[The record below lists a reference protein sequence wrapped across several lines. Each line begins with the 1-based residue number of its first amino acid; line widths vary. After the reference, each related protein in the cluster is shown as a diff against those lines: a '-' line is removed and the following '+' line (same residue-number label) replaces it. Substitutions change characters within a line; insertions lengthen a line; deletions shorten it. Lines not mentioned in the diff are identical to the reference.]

1 MAINFSRI
9 KTLFLSSLLLCK
21 SKFQKEKKFQ
31 YFWFEISLLQD
42 SKQKE
47 TYLRWVKYFK
57 NLKGMVIDTVSTSR
71 RAAQHKSYTSHNE
84 LCV

>member
-1 MAINFSRI
+1 MAINFSTNNDHFSI
-9 KTLFLSSLLLCK
+9 KPAVVQVEIL
-21 SKFQKEKKFQ
+21 KKKKKIQ

-57 NLKGMVIDTVSTSR
+57 NLKGMVILTLLAHFVKLETIF
-71 RAAQHKSYTSHNE
+71 
-84 LCV
+84 